1 MSGKLFFTRAR
12 AIAQMNLSIGPKAVL
27 NALNVRSNAAG
38 ECWPSHETIARDI
51 GSSGRSVRTYLGEL
65 MDKQFVEMVRGGG
78 RGVSNRYRL
87 KLPAENAETV
97 AGFPDPEG
105 EGNPEESAG
114 FPGGGSVVNA
124 ENPALNAENPA
135 LNAENPALNAE
146 TVSAYPPRS
155 PQKPSKGARN
165 KFQKPTVEQVRQF
178 AETANLPVVEA
189 EAFCDYFD
197 SNGWRV
203 GGRSP
208 MKDWQAAFR
217 NWVRR
222 SLEFKRGASA
232 GNGPAGSPEAEQAW
246 GAVVQAIRQHSGYEQ
261 GRIQKEVGE
270 RAFAAARKAG
280 GVSKIENANN
290 KPTEL
295 AKLKAAFIGAFEG
308 ASS

>member
-1 MSGKLFFTRAR
+1 MSGKVFFTRAR

-27 NALNVRSNAAG
+27 NALNLRSDAAG
-38 ECWPSHETIARDI
+38 ECWPSHDKIATDI

-65 MDKQFVEMVRGGG
+65 MDKQFVVMVRGGG

-114 FPGGGSVVNA
+114 FPGGGSVVNP

-135 LNAENPALNAE
+135 LNPE

-189 EAFCDYFD
+189 EAFCDHFD

-208 MKDWQAAFR
+208 MKDWQAAYR
-217 NWVRR
+217 GWCRR
-222 SLEFKRGASA
+222 SPQFSGASA

-246 GAVVQAIRQHSGYEQ
+246 GAVVAAIRQHSCFERE
-261 GRIQKEVGE
+261 RIQKEVGE

-280 GVSKIENANN
+280 GLKNIETANN
-290 KPTEL
+290 KPPEL